1 MAQTSDALTA
11 ESFSSQAAWRAWLD
25 ANHAIERGIWLML
38 AKQASGMSSVTYA
51 EAVDSALCYGWIDGQ
66 KKAMDDMWW
75 LQKFT
80 PRRPKSPWSK
90 INRQKAEQLIESGAM
105 QPAGLRAF
113 EAAKADGRWAR
124 AYDSPATSTIPPD
137 MQAALDANVE
147 AAAFFA
153 TLDSRNRYAILYRIQ
168 AARRAETRTNRIE
181 QFVAMLSRHET
192 LYP

>member
-1 MAQTSDALTA
+1 
-11 ESFSSQAAWRAWLD
+11 
-25 ANHAIERGIWLML
+25 
-38 AKQASGMSSVTYA
+38 
-51 EAVDSALCYGWIDGQ
+51 
-66 KKAMDDMWW
+66 MWW

-105 QPAGLRAF
+105 QPAGLRAV

-137 MQAALDANVE
+137 LQAALDANVE

-181 QFVAMLSRHET
+181 QFVAMLARHET

>member
-105 QPAGLRAF
+105 QLAGLRAV

-137 MQAALDANVE
+137 LQAALDANVE

>member
-105 QPAGLRAF
+105 QPAGLRAV

-137 MQAALDANVE
+137 LQAALDANVE

>member
-105 QPAGLRAF
+105 QPAGLRAV

>member
-105 QPAGLRAF
+105 QPAGLRAV

-137 MQAALDANVE
+137 LQAALDANVE

-168 AARRAETRTNRIE
+168 AARRAETRANRIE
-181 QFVAMLSRHET
+181 QFVAMLSRHGT

>member
-105 QPAGLRAF
+105 QPAGLRAV

-137 MQAALDANVE
+137 LQAALDANVE

-168 AARRAETRTNRIE
+168 AARRAETRANRIE
-181 QFVAMLSRHET
+181 QFVATLARHGT